1 MDDVVGRRR
10 AWWGAATLL
19 ALPCFAWAAFWY
31 APDDSAQGSAQ
42 RIFYV
47 HVPSA
52 WVAFLAFAVVA
63 GASVHHLVTRRP
75 GSDTLAAAS
84 AEVGLVFTTVVL
96 ITGMLWARPIW
107 GVYWAWEPRLTSVLV
122 LWLLYLT
129 YLATRAYVADS
140 DRRARFS
147 AVVGIVAF
155 LDVPV
160 VYLSVRWWRTMH
172 PEQVVL
178 VRGGP
183 RMPGEM
189 LVALLVGLV
198 TLTLVYVHLLRLRVA
213 VHRLTVTVT
222 TLQAE
227 ADDAAE
233 DAGSSAW
240 DADGADHRADDSDD
254 DEPGHVAWPGQEVRA

>member
-1 MDDVVGRRR
+1 MQTMDDAVPRRPDPLAVGTL
-10 AWWGAATLL
+10 AAL
-19 ALPCFAWAAFWY
+19 ACFAGAVFGY
-31 APDDSAQGSAQ
+31 APVDLAQGPAQ
-42 RIFYV
+42 RIFYL

-52 WVAFLAFAVVA
+52 WVAFLAFAVVC
-63 GASVHHLVTRRP
+63 GASVHHLVTRRQ
-75 GSDTLAAAS
+75 GSDTVAAAS

-96 ITGMLWARPIW
+96 LTGMLWARPIW
-107 GVYWAWEPRLTSVLV
+107 GVFWAWEPRLTSVLV

-129 YLATRAYVADS
+129 YLATRAFVVDPQ
-140 DRRARFS
+140 RRARFS

-189 LVALLVGLV
+189 LVALLVGV
-198 TLTLVYVHLLRLRVA
+198 ATFTLVYLYLLRLRIA
-213 VHRLTVTVT
+213 VHRLTDTVAE
-222 TLQAE
+222 LQAAADDRADDAE
-227 ADDAAE
+227 ADAVKAD
-233 DAGSSAW
+233 
-240 DADGADHRADDSDD
+240 DADDDRADDDRAAA
-254 DEPGHVAWPGQEVRA
+254 EATVGEVRA